1 MSREITDLV
10 AVNEDSTLKASSRSA
25 RRIPIYDIPIVK
37 AELERADEV
46 LGLRNLEPAVSLFGS
61 ARLTKDDRSYQL
73 AFEIAKALSE
83 RGVSIITGGG
93 PGVMEAGN
101 RGCQAGKLGT
111 SIGLNIK
118 LPREQSPNIYQDLS
132 LHFDHFLTR
141 KTVFLAYSEAFICVP
156 GGFGTLD
163 ELMEAL
169 TLMQTKKMIEK
180 PIILVDRQ
188 FWQPLL
194 DWFGNELLS
203 QEMIIAKDLDRVT
216 LVDSVEEVLAALAP
230 IYKELSSEEAN

>member
-1 MSREITDLV
+1 M
-10 AVNEDSTLKASSRSA
+10 
-25 RRIPIYDIPIVK
+25 
-37 AELERADEV
+37 
-46 LGLRNLEPAVSLFGS
+46 
-61 ARLTKDDRSYQL
+61 
-73 AFEIAKALSE
+73 
-83 RGVSIITGGG
+83 
-93 PGVMEAGN
+93 
-101 RGCQAGKLGT
+101 
-111 SIGLNIK
+111 
-118 LPREQSPNIYQDLS
+118 
-132 LHFDHFLTR
+132 
-141 KTVFLAYSEAFICVP
+141 P

>member
-10 AVNEDSTLKASSRSA
+10 AVSEDSTLKAASRGA

-61 ARLTKDDRSYQL
+61 ARLTQNDRSYHL

-101 RGCQAGKLGT
+101 RGCQAGKEGT

-169 TLMQTKKMIEK
+169 TLMQTKKMVEK

-194 DWFGNELLS
+194 DWFSGNLLS
-203 QEMIIAKDLDRVT
+203 REMVVAKDIERIT
-216 LVDSVEEVLAALAP
+216 LVDSVDEVLAALAP
-230 IYKELSSEEAN
+230 ICKDLSSKEVK

>member
-1 MSREITDLV
+1 MSREITDVV
-10 AVNEDSTLKASSRSA
+10 AVNEDSTLRAANHGA
-25 RRIPIYDIPIVK
+25 RRAPIYDIPIVK

-61 ARLTKDDRSYQL
+61 ARLKREDRSYQL

-83 RGVSIITGGG
+83 QGVSIITGGG

-101 RGCQAGKLGT
+101 HGCQAGKKGT

-118 LPREQSPNIYQDLS
+118 LPREQSPNPYQDLS

-169 TLMQTKKMIEK
+169 TLMQTRKMVEK

-194 DWFGNELLS
+194 DWFGNELLF
-203 QEMIIAKDLDRVT
+203 QEMIVAKDLDRVT

-230 IYKELSSEEAN
+230 LFKK